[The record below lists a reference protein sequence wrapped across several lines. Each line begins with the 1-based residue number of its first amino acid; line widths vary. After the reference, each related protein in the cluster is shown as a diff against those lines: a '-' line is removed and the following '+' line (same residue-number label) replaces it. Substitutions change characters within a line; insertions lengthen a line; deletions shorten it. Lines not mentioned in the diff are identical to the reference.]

1 MDSNDKGR
9 RIGACAARPCTAEVA
24 MRTLVTLVAVAAAGL
39 VPAAAGASAQAAT
52 AGPEQ
57 GLNAAA
63 VRHEERPAPPGAKPT
78 IAYRGLT
85 LANGQ
90 TATVFSNGVAEVFS
104 ADHKSDQYRMV
115 PSGGPAASGT
125 TALPSRG
132 QLIWDLSRAPASA
145 YVPGTLEVVLARG
158 VSAAGRTVPAAV
170 LRHAAGHVAPYTT
183 SAALNRVLAGIGAD
197 SMSAVFGG
205 AAARAVPAGPAGLDL
220 RQAFAVHVT
229 GASVPAAVARLL
241 ASPAVA
247 YAAPDW
253 TVSAMHTQPTAL
265 PAATRKAAA
274 SLARKL
280 AAHRSALGQPSPGS
294 GLPPVPTNFALQTSE
309 QALLNR
315 PGTDWVPA
323 YEALEARYHQLP
335 GTGETITDVSLG
347 DLDSAGLPSSD
358 PCSFWTSAF
367 GPTTVIQNGQRY
379 LDMPSMPLIPT
390 WTSSAAGLDPTG
402 EVCSVDP
409 FDTEID
415 LDFSMMAPLPDG
427 MQRAGELGSGLTDL
441 LGIAPGASYRLV
453 VPSDTTSSITSVDQA
468 LLSAAQQSPRPNVI
482 TASLAFGL
490 DAEGMPSRY
499 LEDDPLTEALIT
511 SLVHQY
517 HINVS
522 ISSGDGLRTFTN
534 ASVSPDGGA
543 AATGVTPPG
552 GNPSSLNDVQLSGAP
567 SSDFDS
573 GSIDAGGTTL
583 DDIFAAPPQDN
594 PGNTAQQA
602 FPEVRWDGSADYAS
616 GFGARVN
623 VSAPGDDV
631 AAFEHTQGG
640 APDAVTVVN
649 QGGTSA
655 SAQEIG
661 AAAAVVQQAA
671 RLTGNQQLTTNPL
684 AVRSYLARTGS
695 PVAPVSQ
702 ADRAVPVG
710 PQVDLGSAVTGLV
723 ATAGYHLPASVA
735 RVAVAQRQPLF
746 QLDTFFS
753 TVTDPGAISL
763 AGVNQNA
770 LVTIAP
776 DWTGL
781 PAGTSYHLYALS
793 QSGGRKLLASG
804 PSARLLPD
812 TILAAAGL
820 SPSTQLSQAVS
831 LSYVASSGGQPVASA
846 TIPLAFTP
854 VSGTPMPLAPLVP
867 PVVRGP
873 DISVRYDLTGQT
885 GFTAP
890 QLVVSPVGR
899 VNPLQKFFW
908 PAYHVALHAT
918 SGTAEVPVSA
928 LTGDGVYGIGIESS
942 PAAQIDSDF
951 AVTRVQ
957 ATPSGAQPAAPLLSA
972 PGSTPGHLLTIPYG
986 GSFTVSWDVRNVPHA
1001 AGAMLEI
1008 SAAGPNDY
1016 NSWAT
1021 FNNPNGSVRDH
1032 DGHDRGSVYFA
1043 KLPGPSGSM
1052 TLKGTT
1058 AGLYATLYHNV
1069 RVIPA
1074 LASGGAAGEG
1084 SPVSSVT
1091 MNGVA
1096 PSDGGFASGGFGINA
1111 TGTDGFLTSNQI
1123 NAAGKPQS
1131 SVETFSQSTQQVTGT
1146 VAAATNADQYSTLSF
1161 GDSGVFAGDTGLY
1174 ADSTAT
1180 STAYDVLHP
1189 VGSGTAAGQWTPPA
1203 ALQPLPNTNFQA
1215 AVNQA
1220 SNSEAML
1227 SFQFG
1232 AGGQPQVFTTNV
1244 GANTFGP
1251 AYSIAPTVQGFGFP
1265 FFTGTAQD
1273 TATGTAVVA
1282 AADLDNLN
1290 AGPTLVTVNLANGT
1304 VGTIPG
1310 VGNFYSSGVAVDPGT
1325 GTAAGPEILGVGL
1338 YNLGTGS
1345 GTFVT
1350 LGGSVYQ
1357 HPADDPGAQG
1367 YTVEEVSPPR
1377 SSGLGTTLDNNAISA
1392 ELVINAQG
1400 QVVRRIERFQFFN
1413 VSTLIAGATTQLNQ
1427 SGTGYTLG
1435 LDGQQLEPFKY

>member
-1 MDSNDKGR
+1 
-9 RIGACAARPCTAEVA
+9 
-24 MRTLVTLVAVAAAGL
+24 MRTLVTLISVVAAGL

-52 AGPEQ
+52 AGPVQ
-57 GLNAAA
+57 GLHAAA
-63 VRHEERPAPPGAKPT
+63 VKHTERPAPPGAKPT
-78 IAYRGLT
+78 IAYRNLRLPT
-85 LANGQ
+85 GQ
-90 TATVFSNGVAEVFS
+90 TATVFSNGIAEVFG
-104 ADHKSDQYRMV
+104 ADHRSAQYRMV
-115 PSGGPAASGT
+115 PSGASST
-125 TALPSRG
+125 AALPSRG
-132 QLIWDLSRAPASA
+132 QLIWDLSKAPATPF
-145 YVPGTLEVVLARG
+145 VPGTLEVVLARG
-158 VSAAGRTVPAAV
+158 VSATAERAVPAAAR
-170 LRHAAGHVAPYTT
+170 RHAMGHATGHVPPYTT
-183 SAALNRVLAGIGAD
+183 SAALNRVLAGLGAD
-197 SMSAVFGG
+197 SMSAVFRGP
-205 AAARAVPAGPAGLDL
+205 ARAVPGGPAGLDL

-229 GASVPAAVARLL
+229 GASVPAAVSALL

-253 TVSAMHTQPTAL
+253 TVSAMHTQPATL

-274 SLARKL
+274 ALARKL
-280 AAHRSALGQPSPGS
+280 AAHRGTLSRPAPGT
-294 GLPPVPTNFALQTSE
+294 GLPPLPTNYALQTSE

-347 DLDSAGLPSSD
+347 DLDSAGLPSND
-358 PCSFWTSAF
+358 PCAPYVSAF

-379 LDMPSMPLIPT
+379 LDLPSMPLIPT
-390 WTSSAAGLDPTG
+390 WTSSAAGLNPTG
-402 EVCSVDP
+402 EVCAVDP

-415 LDFSMMAPLPDG
+415 LDFSMMAPLPDE
-427 MQRAGELGSGLTDL
+427 MQRSGELGAGLTDL

-453 VPSDTTSSITSVDQA
+453 VPSDTTGSITSVDQA
-468 LLSAAQQSPRPNVI
+468 LLTAAQQSPRPNVI

-490 DAEGMPSRY
+490 DAEGMPSRF
-499 LEDDPLTEALIT
+499 LEDDPLTEALIS
-511 SLVHQY
+511 SLVRQY

-552 GNPSSLNDVQLSGAP
+552 GNPTSLNDVQLSGVP

-594 PGNTAQQA
+594 PGVTTQQA
-602 FPEVRWDGSADYAS
+602 FPEVRWDGSADYSS
-616 GFGARVN
+616 GFGPRVN
-623 VSAPGDDV
+623 VSAPGDNV

-640 APDAVTVVN
+640 AADAVTVVN

-661 AAAAVVQQAA
+661 AAAAIVQQAA
-671 RLTGNQQLTTNPL
+671 RLTHDQQITTNPL
-684 AVRSYLARTGS
+684 ALRSYLARTGS
-695 PVAPVSQ
+695 RVAAVGQ
-702 ADRAVPVG
+702 ADRALPVG
-710 PQVDLGSAVTGLV
+710 PQLDLGSAVTGLL
-723 ATAGYHLPASVA
+723 AAAGYHLQAGVA

-753 TVTDPGAISL
+753 TVTDPAAISL

-781 PAGTSYHLYALS
+781 PAGVSYRLYALP
-793 QSGGRKLLASG
+793 QAGGHKLLASG

-820 SPSTQLSQAVS
+820 SPSTTLSQAVS
-831 LSYVASSGGQPVASA
+831 LSYVASSGGQALATA

-854 VSGTPMPLAPLVP
+854 VSGTPMPLAP
-867 PVVRGP
+867 VVSTVVHGP

-885 GFTAP
+885 GFTQP
-890 QLVVSPVGR
+890 ELVVSPAGR

-908 PAYHVALHAT
+908 PAYHMALHAT
-918 SGTAEVPVSA
+918 SGTVHVPVSA
-928 LTGDGVYGIGIESS
+928 LAGGDGVYGIGIEST
-942 PAAQIDSDF
+942 PAAQIYSDF

-957 ATPSGAQPAAPLLSA
+957 ATPSDAQPAAPLLSA
-972 PGSTPGHLLTIPYG
+972 PGSPPSHLLTIPYG
-986 GSFTVSWDVRNVPHA
+986 GSFTVNWDVRNVPHA
-1001 AGAMLEI
+1001 TGAMLEI

-1021 FNNPNGSVRDH
+1021 FNNPGGSARDRDKH
-1032 DGHDRGSVYFA
+1032 DAGSVYIA
-1043 KLPGPSGSM
+1043 RLSGPSGSL

-1058 AGLYATLYHNV
+1058 ARLYATLYHNV
-1069 RVIPA
+1069 RVIPT
-1074 LASGGAAGEG
+1074 LASGAAAGEG

-1096 PSDGGFASGGFGINA
+1096 PSDGGFANGGFGINEA
-1111 TGTDGFLTSNQI
+1111 GADGFLTSNQI
-1123 NAAGKPQS
+1123 NASGKPQS
-1131 SVETFSQSTQQVTGT
+1131 SVETFSQPTNQVTGT

-1161 GDSGVFAGDTGLY
+1161 GDSGIFAGDTGLY
-1174 ADSTAT
+1174 ADSTTT
-1180 STAYDVLHP
+1180 STAYDLLSP
-1189 VGSGTAAGQWTPPA
+1189 VASGTAAGQWTPPA

-1220 SNSEAML
+1220 TTSDAML

-1251 AYSIAPTVQGFGFP
+1251 AYSIASTVSGFGFP

-1282 AADLDNLN
+1282 AADLTNLN

-1304 VGTIPG
+1304 VATIPG
-1310 VGNFYSSGVAVDPGT
+1310 VGTFYSSGVAVDPGT
-1325 GTAAGPEILGVGL
+1325 GTVAGPEIAGIGV
-1338 YNLGTGS
+1338 YNLGTSS

-1350 LGGSVYQ
+1350 PGGFVYQ
-1357 HPADDPGAQG
+1357 HPADDPGAAG
-1367 YTVEEVSPPR
+1367 YVVEEVSPPR
-1377 SSGLGTTLDNNAISA
+1377 SSGLGTTLDNNALSA
-1392 ELVINAQG
+1392 ELVINSQG

-1413 VSTLIAGATTQLNQ
+1413 VTTLIAGATTQLNQ
-1427 SGTGYTLG
+1427 SGVGYTLG

>member
-1 MDSNDKGR
+1 
-9 RIGACAARPCTAEVA
+9 
-24 MRTLVTLVAVAAAGL
+24 MRTLVTLVLLVAAGL

-52 AGPEQ
+52 AGPGQ
-57 GLNAAA
+57 GQHAAA
-63 VRHEERPAPPGAKPT
+63 VTHPGGSAPAGAKPT
-78 IAYRGLT
+78 VAYRD
-85 LANGQ
+85 LALPTGQ

-104 ADHKSDQYRMV
+104 ADHRSAQYRMIPPAG
-115 PSGGPAASGT
+115 PSASSPGASGT

-132 QLIWDLSRAPASA
+132 QLIWDLSRAPASR

-158 VSAAGRTVPAAV
+158 VSGTAAERTVPAAV
-170 LRHAAGHVAPYTT
+170 LREAAVRPGRVPRYTT
-183 SAALNRVLAGIGAD
+183 SAPLNRVLARLGAD
-197 SMSAVFGG
+197 AMSAVFGG
-205 AAARAVPAGPAGLDL
+205 AARAVPSGPAGLDL

-229 GASVPAAVARLL
+229 GASVPAAVTALL

-253 TVSAMHTQPTAL
+253 TVSAMHTQPTPL
-265 PAATRKAAA
+265 PAATRAAA
-274 SLARKL
+274 ARMARKL
-280 AAHRSALGQPSPGS
+280 AAHRDPLAQPSPGS
-294 GLPPVPTNFALQTSE
+294 GLPPLPTNFALQTSE

-315 PGTDWVPA
+315 PGIDWTPA

-347 DLDSAGLPSSD
+347 DLDSAGLPASD
-358 PCSFWTSAF
+358 PCSSYASVF

-379 LDMPSMPLIPT
+379 LDLPSMPLIPT
-390 WTSSAAGLDPTG
+390 WTSSAAGLNPTG

-427 MQRAGELGSGLTDL
+427 MQRTGELGSGLTDL

-453 VPSDTTSSITSVDQA
+453 VPSDTTGSITSVDQA
-468 LLSAAQQSPRPNVI
+468 LLSAAQQSPRPDVI

-490 DAEGMPSRY
+490 DGEGMPSRF
-499 LEDDPLTEALIT
+499 LEDDPLTEALIS
-511 SLVHQY
+511 SLVRQY

-522 ISSGDGLRTFTN
+522 LSSGDGLRTFTN

-543 AATGVTPPG
+543 AATNVTPPG
-552 GNPSSLNDVQLSGAP
+552 GTPTSLGDVELSGAA

-594 PGNTAQQA
+594 PGVTAQQA

-623 VSAPGDDV
+623 VSAPGDNV
-631 AAFEHTQGG
+631 AAFEHTGGG
-640 APDAVTVVN
+640 AADAVTVVN

-671 RLTGNQQLTTNPL
+671 RLTGNRQITTNPL
-684 AVRSYLARTGS
+684 ALRPYLTRTGS
-695 PVAPVSQ
+695 PVAAVSQ
-702 ADRAVPVG
+702 ADRALPVG
-710 PQVDLGSAVTGLV
+710 PQIDLGSAVTGLL
-723 ATAGYHLPASVA
+723 AAAGYRLPAGVA

-746 QLDTFFS
+746 QLDTFYS
-753 TVTDPGAISL
+753 TVTDPAAISL
-763 AGVNQNA
+763 AGANQNA

-781 PAGTSYHLYALS
+781 PAGTSYRLYA
-793 QSGGRKLLASG
+793 QRQTGGRTLLASG

-820 SPSTQLSQAVS
+820 GPSTQLSQAVS
-831 LSYVASSGGQPVASA
+831 LSYLASSGGKVLATA

-854 VSGTPMPLAPLVP
+854 VSGTPMPLAPAVP
-867 PVVRGP
+867 PVVHGP
-873 DISVRYDLTGQT
+873 DIKVRYDLAGQT

-890 QLVVSPVGR
+890 ELVVSPAGR
-899 VNPLQKFFW
+899 VNPLQSFFW
-908 PAYHVALHAT
+908 PAYRMRLHAT
-918 SGTAEVPVSA
+918 SGTVLVPVSA
-928 LTGDGVYGIGIESS
+928 LAGDGVYGIGIDAT
-942 PAAQIDSDF
+942 PAAVNVSDF

-957 ATPSGAQPAAPLLSA
+957 ATPSDAQPAAPLLSA
-972 PGSTPGHLLTIPYG
+972 PGSPPGHLLAIPYG
-986 GSFTVSWDVRNVPHA
+986 RSFTVSWNVRNVPHA

-1016 NSWAT
+1016 NSYAT
-1021 FNNPNGSVRDH
+1021 FNNPNSSVRDH

-1043 KLPGPSGSM
+1043 KLPGPSGTI
-1052 TLKGTT
+1052 TLKGTR
-1058 AGLYATLYHNV
+1058 AGLVPTLYHNV
-1069 RVIPA
+1069 RVIPV
-1074 LASGGAAGEG
+1074 LASGAAAGEG
-1084 SPVSSVT
+1084 SAVSSVT
-1091 MNGVA
+1091 MDGVA
-1096 PSDGGFASGGFGINA
+1096 PSDGGFVLGGYGINA
-1111 TGTDGFLTSNQI
+1111 AGTDAYLTSNQT
-1123 NAAGKPQS
+1123 NASGEPQS
-1131 SVETFSQSTQQVTGT
+1131 SVETFSQSSQRVTGT
-1146 VAAATNADQYSTLSF
+1146 VTAATNADQYSTISY
-1161 GDSGVFAGDTGLY
+1161 GDAGVFAGDTGLY
-1174 ADSTAT
+1174 EDSTTT
-1180 STAYDVLHP
+1180 STAYDLLHP
-1189 VGSGTAAGQWTPPA
+1189 VSSGTAAGQWTPPA
-1203 ALQPLPNTNFQA
+1203 SLLPLPSTFFQA

-1220 SNSEAML
+1220 TTNEAML

-1232 AGGQPQVFTTNV
+1232 PNGQPQVFTTNV
-1244 GANTFGP
+1244 AANTFGP
-1251 AYSIAPTVQGFGFP
+1251 AYSIASTVQGFGFP
-1265 FFTGTAQD
+1265 FFTGTAED

-1282 AADLDNLN
+1282 AADLDNLG
-1290 AGPTLVTVNLANGT
+1290 AGPKLVTVNLATGA
-1304 VGTIPG
+1304 VATIPG
-1310 VGNFYSSGVAVDPGT
+1310 VGNFYSTGVAVDPGT
-1325 GTAAGPEILGVGL
+1325 DTAAGPEIGGIGV

-1350 LGGSVYQ
+1350 PGGSVYQ
-1357 HPADDPGAQG
+1357 HPADDPSAPG
-1367 YTVEEVSPPR
+1367 YVVEEVSPPR
-1377 SSGLGTTLDNNAISA
+1377 SSGLGTHLDNNALSA

-1427 SGTGYTLG
+1427 SGNGYALG
-1435 LDGQQLEPFKY
+1435 LDGQQLEPFRY